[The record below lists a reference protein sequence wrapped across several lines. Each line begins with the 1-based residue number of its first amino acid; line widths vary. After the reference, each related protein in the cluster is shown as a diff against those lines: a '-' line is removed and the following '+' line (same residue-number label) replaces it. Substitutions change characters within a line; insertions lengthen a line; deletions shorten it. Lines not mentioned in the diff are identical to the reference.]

1 MKRCIG
7 QDNCAA
13 LGHYSRRLSSLATR
27 AICSHLHNKLNVA
40 SVVGGDLPSLSLY
53 PYTFPAFLFC
63 SFLGQFIQRF
73 FCSSQRVCLAVR
85 GCVFMRS
92 TKAINIVIIA
102 TFPAVAAFARRFT
115 IRRHFAL
122 HCPTDSFCSAPA
134 PPAPPSLLRCLIQ
147 PPRCFPSRN
156 FASWLILHDY

>member
-40 SVVGGDLPSLSLY
+40 SVVGGGDLSHPS
-53 PYTFPAFLFC
+53 PYIPLTLPASVTAFLAIYPAFL
-63 SFLGQFIQRF
+63 LQFTARLFGCQSLRF
-73 FCSSQRVCLAVR
+73 YAFHQSHKYHHYCHVPA
-85 GCVFMRS
+85 
-92 TKAINIVIIA
+92 
-102 TFPAVAAFARRFT
+102 AVAAFARRFT

-122 HCPTDSFCSAPA
+122 HCPTDSFCSAP
-134 PPAPPSLLRCLIQ
+134 PPVSPSLLRCLILAVL
-147 PPRCFPSRN
+147 P
-156 FASWLILHDY
+156 L